1 MLKSVYLQSDCF
13 KSDLVPSSVACHGMF
28 SSVWLG
34 YLQVRLFQHVA
45 ILQVF
50 SDPSGVFQGKR
61 GGSSVSGSSPGRGFL
76 LSSWEIHVF
85 LTVLLFTQV

>member
-28 SSVWLG
+28 SSVWPG

-50 SDPSGVFQGKR
+50 SDPSFFKGSAVDRAFRVRALARDFCCVLGKDT
-61 GGSSVSGSSPGRGFL
+61 F
-76 LSSWEIHVF
+76 F
-85 LTVLLFTQV
+85 